1 VDEASPDRAD
11 PYLWLEE
18 VEGARALAWVREQ
31 NRRTEAALCDEAF
44 EADRLAIYENLTQP
58 TNIPAITRR
67 GEHVYNFWQ
76 DATHVRGLWRRT
88 SLDSYREPEPAWE
101 TVLDLDRLAVE
112 EGADWVWQGCQSFE
126 PEHRRGLVRLSR
138 GGADAATFLE
148 FDLVEKRFVADGF
161 VVPEAKGGTNWI
173 DADTLLLWTA
183 LGPDA
188 VTTSGYPRKVRRW
201 RRGEAPLDAAIVFE
215 VEEGDISASGQADIE
230 PGFERLLFRRQ
241 ITFEDGET
249 YLVAGKGPP
258 VRLDLPLDS
267 RHALHRDW
275 LVVKLKTDWDAGG
288 RRHPAGAL
296 LAIRLS
302 RFLAGGRHFE
312 MLFEPSPRRTLAS
325 FWWGKSRL
333 VLSLLDNL
341 KSEVRLATP
350 GGGGWTV
357 ERLPGVPEAATAQV
371 GPLDAGG
378 LPRSDDMLLWLSS
391 FLNPDSLSLVSPDG
405 AITPLKEAPAAFDTS
420 GLAVT
425 QHEAVASDGERI
437 PYYQVGPAD
446 ASGPQPTLGSL
457 PTLGPQPTLM
467 TGYGGFNVPMRP
479 SYLGNAGRVWLSK
492 GGVYVLAALRGGGE
506 FGPAW
511 HKAGMREGKRLAH
524 DDFAAIARDLVARG
538 VTTPALLACSGG
550 SNGGLLVGNMLTRYP
565 ELFGAIWCSV
575 PLLDMR
581 RYTKLLA
588 GASWIAEYGDPDDP
602 EDWAFLQ
609 SLSAYHA
616 VEPGRAYPPILF
628 VTSRRDDRVHP
639 GHARKMAAKLQAL
652 GAPALFYEPE
662 DGGHGAANKAQA
674 AFLSALGY
682 AHLRNTIADG
692 GGPS

>member
-1 VDEASPDRAD
+1 MDEAVPDLAD

-18 VEGARALAWVREQ
+18 VGGEAALAWVRAQ

-44 EADRLAIYENLTQP
+44 EADRLAIYETLTQP
-58 TNIPAITRR
+58 TNIPAIARR
-67 GEHVYNFWQ
+67 GPHVYNFWQ

-88 SLDSYREPEPAWE
+88 SLDSYRLPEPDWE
-101 TVLDLDRLAVE
+101 TVLDLDRLAEE
-112 EGADWVWQGCQSFE
+112 EGADWVWQGCRSFE

-138 GGADAATFLE
+138 GGADAATLRE
-148 FDLVEKRFVADGF
+148 FDLIEKRFVPDGF
-161 VVPEAKGGTNWI
+161 ATPEAKGGADWI

-183 LGPDA
+183 LGADA
-188 VTTSGYPRKVRRW
+188 VTTSGYPRRVRRW
-201 RRGEAPLDAAIVFE
+201 RRGEAPLDAAVVFE
-215 VEEGDISASGQADIE
+215 GEAGDVAASAGADRE
-230 PGFERLLFRRQ
+230 PGFERVVYRRQ
-241 ITFEDGET
+241 ITFEEGET
-249 YLVAGKGPP
+249 WLAASDGPP

-275 LVVKLKTDWDAGG
+275 LTVKLKTDWAVGG
-288 RRHPAGAL
+288 RLHPAGAL

-302 RFLAGGRHFE
+302 AFLAGGRAFE
-312 MLFEPSPRRTLAS
+312 TLFAPAPRRTLTS

-333 VLSLLDNL
+333 VLSILDNL
-341 KSEVRLATP
+341 RSEVRFATP
-350 GGGGWTV
+350 GQGGWSV
-357 ERLPGVPEAATAQV
+357 ERLAGVPETATAFI
-371 GPLDAGG
+371 GPLDAGA
-378 LPRSDDMLLWLSS
+378 LPQSDDMLLRVSS
-391 FLNPDSLSLVSPDG
+391 FLHPDSLSLVSPDG
-405 AITPLKEAPAAFDTS
+405 AIALLKEAPSAFDAA
-420 GLAVT
+420 GLAAT
-425 QHEAVASDGERI
+425 RHEAVASDGERI

-446 ASGPQPTLGSL
+446 AAGPL
-457 PTLGPQPTLM
+457 PTLL
-467 TGYGGFNVPMRP
+467 TGYGGFNVPMLP
-479 SYLGNAGRVWLSK
+479 SYLGNAGRVWLSR
-492 GGVYVLAALRGGGE
+492 GNVYVLAALRGGGE

-538 VTTPALLACSGG
+538 VTTPARLACSGG

-565 ELFGAIWCSV
+565 ELFGAVWCSV

-588 GASWIAEYGDPDDP
+588 GASWIAEYGDPENP

-609 SLSAYHA
+609 GLSAYHA
-616 VEPGRAYPPILF
+616 VEAGAAYPPTLF

-674 AFLSALGY
+674 AFLAALGY
-682 AHLRNTIADG
+682 AHLRRTVVPDELPVPASRATLNAI
-692 GGPS
+692 